1 MGVIAEY
8 LVNGASPVT
17 VGGTGTTAKYFADLP
32 GRPGWATTVTG
43 VNSAVDSLQ
52 QGVVPSATSGLGQL
66 RMPGLN
72 RFNAQKF
79 YVIAA
84 GTFGSDTG
92 DPSGTV
98 KIELVANNATE
109 AAPNWI
115 TIASIPALAATFA
128 GVENWLLD
136 CTLFGDSAS
145 GLLTGYYTG
154 MVGGAFH
161 NNAGSPATTASAALD
176 SNVTGVNFGASLP
189 FGMAVRVTFGTSD
202 ASNTASLYQFQIA
215 AE

>member
-8 LVNGASPVT
+8 LVNGAAPST

-32 GRPGWATTVTG
+32 GRPGWATSNAG
-43 VNSAVDSLQ
+43 VNSAADNLQ
-52 QGVVPSATSGLGQL
+52 QGQVPSATSSVGQL

-79 YVIAA
+79 YIIAA

-98 KIELVANNATE
+98 NVELLANTVPESQPPTYVVIASLGA
-109 AAPNWI
+109 AAPNFGN
-115 TIASIPALAATFA
+115 AE
-128 GVENWLLD
+128 GWLLD
-136 CTLFGDSAS
+136 CTLFGDSSS

-154 MVGGAFH
+154 MVGGAFK
-161 NNAGSPATTASAALD
+161 NQAGTSASVALQN
-176 SNVTGVNFGASLP
+176 NVTGVNFGSSLP
-189 FGMAVRVTFGTSD
+189 FGLVVRVTFGTSD